1 MPTIKDVALK
11 AGVTVTTVSRV
22 MNNRGYLSE
31 KTKEKVRQAMQE
43 LDYHPSEVARSLAQ
57 KQTTL
62 LGVIVPS
69 LLHPYYSEVI
79 NALEYHASILGL
91 KLLVCNAQRNAQK
104 EAEYIDMLKANKVAG
119 IILCTQSR
127 NAVSSLVNLPV
138 VTLERSISPS
148 VPAVLCDN
156 EMGGRLAAEHLLS
169 RGCKHLVMING
180 GRSSEER
187 VQGFTQKCKK
197 ASVSFHVVQASKRQF
212 NQLDYA
218 DLINTLFT
226 DNPAI
231 DGVFASSD
239 VIAAQVIQIC
249 HKRGLCVPTEVKV
262 IGFDDVDLARLL
274 SPALST
280 IHQPIEELCAQ
291 AIQTIVGWES
301 TERQSR
307 IVLPVSLVQRSS
319 T

>member
-11 AGVTVTTVSRV
+11 AGVTITTVSRV

-31 KTKEKVRQAMQE
+31 KTKEKVHQAMQE

-79 NALEYHASILGL
+79 NALEHHASILGL

-104 EAEYIDMLKANKVAG
+104 EREYIDMLKANKVAG
-119 IILCTQSR
+119 IILCTQSHSSVR
-127 NAVSSLVNLPV
+127 SLVNLPV

-148 VPAVLCDN
+148 VPAILCDN
-156 EMGGRLAAEHLLS
+156 EMGGHLAAKHLLS
-169 RGCKHLVMING
+169 RGCKNLVMING

-187 VQGFTQKCKK
+187 VRGFTRTCEE
-197 ASVSFHVVQASKRQF
+197 SSTFFHVVQASKRQF

-218 DLINTLFT
+218 DLINSLFIE
-226 DNPAI
+226 NHPI

-249 HKRGLCVPTEVKV
+249 HKRGLRIPDEVKV

-280 IHQPIEELCAQ
+280 IHQPIEELCAW
-291 AIQTIVGWES
+291 AIQTIVGWD
-301 TERQSR
+301 TTKQQSR
-307 IVLPVSLVQRSS
+307 IVLPVNLIQRSS